1 MYEVAVMEKP
11 PLRVVLGSAAY
22 KMVMGKLEREGEG
35 YRRLEGLSFGTEVD
49 G

>member
-1 MYEVAVMEKP
+1 MENP
-11 PLRVVLGSAAY
+11 PLRVVLGKKAFE
-22 KMVMGKLEREGEG
+22 MVMGKLEREGEG